1 MVVSNFTNLTYE
13 QSILYVSM
21 FKYKHINSKSFV
33 KNLKILL
40 VE

>member
-1 MVVSNFTNLTYE
+1 MVVSNFTNVTYDT
-13 QSILYVSM
+13 LYVSM
-21 FKYKHINSKSFV
+21 FKYKHVNSKSFV